1 MWAANLLEEGVTSV
15 LENGGTRIVGRLRDV
30 LRESCVFIIT
40 SAGDV
45 QHSRRR
51 AAIALIDVFGKVP
64 ERRHRRKRKT
74 PQRSRERARPIG
86 DGETPELDSGRSLP
100 PPTVPSDSILP
111 SSAFSARRT
120 SK

>member
-1 MWAANLLEEGVTSV
+1 MWAAHLLEEGVTSV

-64 ERRHRRKRKT
+64 ESDHVPT
-74 PQRSRERARPIG
+74 LGSWVF
-86 DGETPELDSGRSLP
+86 LDWGRCQEH
-100 PPTVPSDSILP
+100 I
-111 SSAFSARRT
+111 
-120 SK
+120 

>member
-1 MWAANLLEEGVTSV
+1 MWAAHLLEEGVTSV

-51 AAIALIDVFGKVP
+51 AAIALIDVSGKVP

-74 PQRSRERARPIG
+74 PQRSRERARPIAATSRH
-86 DGETPELDSGRSLP
+86 ERVKAAHRILLERAPHRRSVPVSQEL
-100 PPTVPSDSILP
+100 VP
-111 SSAFSARRT
+111 
-120 SK
+120 